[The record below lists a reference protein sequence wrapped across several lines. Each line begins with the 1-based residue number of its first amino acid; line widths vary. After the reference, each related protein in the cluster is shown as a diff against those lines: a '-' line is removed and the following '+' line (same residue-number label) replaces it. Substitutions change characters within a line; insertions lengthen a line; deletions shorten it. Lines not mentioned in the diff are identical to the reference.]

1 MTKEILL
8 VAEAVSNEKGVPE
21 SIIFEA
27 IELALATATKK
38 RYDEDA
44 DIHVTIDRLTGDY
57 ETVRRWLVVP
67 DEELALL
74 GTQFTTEE
82 AIEKDA
88 GLKPGD
94 IYQEPIEN
102 VGFGRIAAQTAKQ
115 VIVQRVREAERDQV
129 MERYVDRL
137 GELIAGTVKKVTR
150 DNVIVDF
157 GNNAEGLLSRD
168 QLVGRE
174 TFRVNDRVRAILM
187 ELSEEP
193 RGPQLIL
200 SRSCSEMLIE
210 LFKIEV
216 PEISEEVIQI
226 RAAARDP
233 GSRAK
238 IAVKT
243 NDQRID
249 PVGACV
255 GMRGSRVQ
263 AVSNELDNERVDIV
277 LWDDNPAQLVINAMA
292 PAEVESIVVDEDS
305 QTMDVAVSEDNL
317 AQAIGRG
324 GQNVRLAGE
333 LTGWTI
339 NVMSTDEAA
348 EKHEAEDGKVIQVF
362 VDGLDV
368 NEDVAEI
375 LVDEGFTS
383 IEEVAYVPLE
393 ELTAIEGF
401 DEEIAEELRS
411 RAKDA
416 LLTLAIASEEEL
428 GAHEPAEDLLGMD
441 GMDKHLAFI
450 LASREIITMEDLAE
464 QGIQDLMDIPDM
476 TEERAGELIMTA
488 RAPWFA
494 DEES

>member
-8 VAEAVSNEKGVPE
+8 VAEAVSNEKGVSE
-21 SIIFEA
+21 DIIFEA

-44 DIHVTIDRLTGDY
+44 DIEVTIDRETGDY
-57 ETVRRWLVVP
+57 VTVRRWLVVP
-67 DEELALL
+67 DDEMALL

-82 AIEKDA
+82 GIEQNPD
-88 GLKPGD
+88 LKPGD
-94 IYQEPIEN
+94 VHQETVEN

-115 VIVQRVREAERDQV
+115 VIVQRVRDAERAQV
-129 MERYVDRL
+129 VEKYTDRV

-150 DNVIVDF
+150 DNVIVDL
-157 GNNAEGLLSRD
+157 GNNAEGLLPRE

-174 TFRVNDRVRAILM
+174 TFRVNDRVRAILT
-187 ELSEEP
+187 EISEET

-200 SRSCSEMLIE
+200 SRACPEMLIE

-216 PEISEEVIQI
+216 PEIAEEVIQI
-226 RAAARDP
+226 RSAARDP

-277 LWDDNPAQLVINAMA
+277 LWDDNPAQLVINAMS

-305 QTMDVAVSEDNL
+305 GTMDVAVSEENL
-317 AQAIGRG
+317 AQAIGRS
-324 GQNVRLAGE
+324 GQNVRLASQ
-333 LTGWTI
+333 LTNWTI
-339 NVMSTDEAA
+339 NVMSNEEAA
-348 EKHEAEDGKVIQVF
+348 EKHEAEAGQVIQTF
-362 VDGLDV
+362 CEQLDID
-368 NEDVAEI
+368 EDVADI
-375 LVDEGFTS
+375 LVEEGFSTL
-383 IEEVAYVPLE
+383 EEVAYVPLDE
-393 ELTAIEGF
+393 MTAIEGF
-401 DEEIAEELRS
+401 DEEIAEELRA

-416 LLTLAIASEEEL
+416 LLTQAIASEEEL
-428 GAHEPAEDLLGMD
+428 GANEPAEDLLTMD

-450 LASREIITMEDLAE
+450 LASKEIITMEDLAE
-464 QGIQDLMDIPDM
+464 QGVDDLMDIENM

-494 DEES
+494 EEAE